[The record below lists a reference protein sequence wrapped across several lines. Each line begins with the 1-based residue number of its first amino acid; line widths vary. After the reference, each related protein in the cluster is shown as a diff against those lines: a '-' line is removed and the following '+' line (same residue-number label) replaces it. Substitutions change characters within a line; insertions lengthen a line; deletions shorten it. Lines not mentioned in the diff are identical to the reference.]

1 MGAGTSCCK
10 KDEIVEVSN
19 VIHQNHH
26 EEVPDPIPELGLES
40 PGTEEGKSVE
50 PFEEF
55 PRESFDLTQ
64 LQPRLSV
71 DPMLLRGISLRKSLR
86 KLGRIWMTK
95 PSQLTATDHQVLSE
109 ASVKV
114 DRFDVFISHTWET
127 SAKLKIWALTLQ
139 TGWRCIV
146 VSWLVFNLLAA
157 FLSINAFLPYLNPYW
172 FTNAYWTG
180 WVVISPW
187 MRIAGI
193 LSFVVGLAVA
203 AYWPNWPRSDL
214 AFVDVVSIDQADPSM
229 TQRGVYGLGG
239 FLALSRELM
248 VLWSPPL
255 FTRLWCVFELAA
267 FRKANPNG
275 KIVLAPLYVEVLVG
289 LILLW
294 LLFMQLLHFVL
305 YNFFPL
311 SQIFVF
317 LGLLPI
323 LLCIHQ
329 ARKTFGEK
337 RQLLANLRKFDL
349 SLASC
354 SNDFDRRFIYAG
366 IRAWYGSYEAFTEYV
381 RGPVFLELV
390 SPLLSFQV
398 PLRYWVLIGLF
409 EMSSLLEFTVAFIRG
424 GAPIEMVLSQLL
436 ASVLS
441 QILWRLLAMQL
452 VFFLCDRCSL
462 SGFCCVDLLVSFGIW
477 LLVVAF
483 LFGSFQL
490 SGFAEANGL
499 AFSAAS
505 ALLASVASFLAF
517 GGCSCLKQ
525 RLSPKGGS
533 FRPNDSPVLGES
545 QGPKRG
551 SSKPDDSPA
560 LGENQA

>member
-1 MGAGTSCCK
+1 
-10 KDEIVEVSN
+10 EIVEVSN

-26 EEVPDPIPELGLES
+26 EDAPGRIPELASES
-40 PGTEEGKSVE
+40 AGMEAEKSVE
-50 PFEEF
+50 PLDPF
-55 PRESFDLTQ
+55 PPESFDLTV

-71 DPMLLRGISLRKSLR
+71 DPTLLRGISLRKSLR

-95 PSQLTATDHQVLSE
+95 PSQLTATDHQVLSG

-157 FLSINAFLPYLNPYW
+157 FLCINGSLPYLNPYW
-172 FTNAYWTG
+172 FTQGSWSG
-180 WVVISPW
+180 WVVMSPW
-187 MRIAGI
+187 MRLAGI
-193 LSFVVGLAVA
+193 LSFAVGLAVA

-267 FRKANPNG
+267 FRKANPSG

-294 LLFMQLLHFVL
+294 LLFMQLLHFLL
-305 YNFFPL
+305 YTFVPA

-329 ARKTFGEK
+329 ARITFGQK

-381 RGPVFLELV
+381 RGPVFQELV
-390 SPLLSFQV
+390 SPLLTFQV
-398 PLRYWVLIGLF
+398 PLRYWILIGLF

-424 GAPIEMVLSQLL
+424 GAPIETVLSQLL

-441 QILWRLLAMQL
+441 QVLWRLVSMQL

-462 SGFCCVDLLVSFGIW
+462 SGLGCIDLLVTFGIW

-490 SGFAEANGL
+490 TGFAEANGL
-499 AFSAAS
+499 ALSAAS
-505 ALLASVASFLAF
+505 VLLAAVASFFSF
-517 GGCSCLKQ
+517 GGCTCLMR
-525 RLSPKGGS
+525 RLSPNGVS
-533 FRPNDSPVLGES
+533 FKSNDSPVLHER
-545 QGPKRG
+545 QGPKRS
-551 SSKPDDSPA
+551 SSKPDVSPA

>member
-1 MGAGTSCCK
+1 
-10 KDEIVEVSN
+10 
-19 VIHQNHH
+19 
-26 EEVPDPIPELGLES
+26 
-40 PGTEEGKSVE
+40 
-50 PFEEF
+50 
-55 PRESFDLTQ
+55 
-64 LQPRLSV
+64 
-71 DPMLLRGISLRKSLR
+71 
-86 KLGRIWMTK
+86 
-95 PSQLTATDHQVLSE
+95 
-109 ASVKV
+109 
-114 DRFDVFISHTWET
+114 
-127 SAKLKIWALTLQ
+127 
-139 TGWRCIV
+139 
-146 VSWLVFNLLAA
+146 
-157 FLSINAFLPYLNPYW
+157 
-172 FTNAYWTG
+172 
-180 WVVISPW
+180 
-187 MRIAGI
+187 
-193 LSFVVGLAVA
+193 
-203 AYWPNWPRSDL
+203 
-214 AFVDVVSIDQADPSM
+214 M

-289 LILLW
+289 IILLW
-294 LLFMQLLHFVL
+294 LLFMQILHFLL
-305 YNFFPL
+305 YTFVPA

-329 ARKTFGEK
+329 ARKTFGQK

-381 RGPVFLELV
+381 RGPVFQELV

-398 PLRYWVLIGLF
+398 PLRYWILIGLF

-424 GAPIEMVLSQLL
+424 GAPIELVLSQLL

-452 VFFLCDRCSL
+452 VFFLCDRCSF
-462 SGFCCVDLLVSFGIW
+462 SGFGCIDLLVSFGIW

-490 SGFAEANGL
+490 TGFAEANGL
-499 AFSAAS
+499 ALSAAS
-505 ALLASVASFLAF
+505 ALLASVASFLSF
-517 GGCSCLKQ
+517 GGYTCLMR
-525 RLSPKGGS
+525 RLSPKRGS
-533 FRPNDSPVLGES
+533 FTPNDSPILDEK

-551 SSKPDDSPA
+551 SSTPDVSPA